1 MYYVLVAKTNEP
13 IMNSRVCAIGG
24 LGRAELRRSSV
35 LRRPGAAG
43 VVVDGHD
50 AARGVVEAEGAIEA
64 RPEADLE
71 EDAHPPPRAR
81 LAGQGDR
88 SRASLLAR
96 LPSVSQE
103 ARYSSTRHI
112 SLIAPEAPRS
122 AHVYGL
128 AQ

>member
-1 MYYVLVAKTNEP
+1 M
-13 IMNSRVCAIGG
+13 
-24 LGRAELRRSSV
+24 

-88 SRASLLAR
+88 HHPGPERLLHGPHPGAVQLRPAR
-96 LPSVSQE
+96 RPAVRQRDGALPGDAERLGPQ
-103 ARYSSTRHI
+103 
-112 SLIAPEAPRS
+112 L
-122 AHVYGL
+122 
-128 AQ
+128 